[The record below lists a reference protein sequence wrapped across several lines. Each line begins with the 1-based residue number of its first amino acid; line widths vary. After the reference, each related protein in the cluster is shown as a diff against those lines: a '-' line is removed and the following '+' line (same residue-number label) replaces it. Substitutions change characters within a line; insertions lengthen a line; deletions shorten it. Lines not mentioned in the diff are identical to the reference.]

1 MNIGIKDTITL
12 NDNNDYLVISKVN
25 YENNTYYYLIDVLNN
40 ENIKFCVENKNT
52 NNSIIEVIDQS
63 LIQTLLP
70 LFVDKAKDYIDL

>member
-12 NDNNDYLVISKVN
+12 NDNNDYLVVSKVN

-40 ENIKFCVENKNT
+40 ENTKFCIENKNT